1 MNTEAPA
8 ARLAQR
14 RGMRREEGH
23 APLPTPVLGRR
34 SACYFQSTLETTTT
48 PQKAIGGRIPRC
60 ERITA
65 AP

>member
-23 APLPTPVLGRR
+23 APLPTPVLGAKICMLF
-34 SACYFQSTLETTTT
+34 SIDA
-48 PQKAIGGRIPRC
+48 
-60 ERITA
+60 
-65 AP
+65 